1 MKYGDGDP
9 LRGEAVLAEDEQK
22 DAKKEKKKKDKKE
35 KKGALAQWSSRM
47 TGMMLGGDEA
57 EKLLEEQDDKY
68 EE

>member
-1 MKYGDGDP
+1 MNRDDGGP
-9 LRGEAVLAEDEQK
+9 RRGEAVLADVAKKE
-22 DAKKEKKKKDKKE
+22 AKKEKKKKNKQE

-68 EE
+68 DE